1 MSVAVHMT
9 LNEAAIMHYLPWET
23 TIFAL
28 SEIYLFPSTFF
39 LLILLWK
46 YHRPIS
52 KRVLTGSVMKFVLS
66 WALFGNCLYFS
77 ILASS

>member
-28 SEIYLFPSTFF
+28 SEIYLFPINI
-39 LLILLWK
+39 LLIDTTLEVSPSYFKACSDRFCNEVCTFLGFIWQLSLFFD
-46 YHRPIS
+46 IS
-52 KRVLTGSVMKFVLS
+52 
-66 WALFGNCLYFS
+66 
-77 ILASS
+77 